1 MSPVLARFAFAG
13 REVVLGAYSTFY
25 TLAWVLAPLAGA
37 WFASR
42 RGLSG
47 RRVAALYY
55 LALSAGILGARVFD
69 LGIAWRFYAESPSR
83 IWSMSFQGF
92 SLYGGLVLATLT
104 GIALARLWRLPVWVL
119 ADSAVPALAL
129 GVVLMRTGCF
139 LRGCC
144 FGIESDLPWA
154 VRFPMGS
161 PAWAQQLLS
170 GKTGIMGFGG
180 AVLPV
185 HPTQLYEMGGA
196 LLIAAVALLV
206 MRRVRRDGVGFLVFA
221 IGFTLLRLGNGPL
234 RARQSVITAP
244 PWFYPAFYLSLVA
257 VLSVLLV
264 LRMRTDPRPPPLPRS
279 D

>member
-13 REVVLGAYSTFY
+13 REVVFGAYSTFY
-25 TLAWVLAPLAGA
+25 TLAWLLAPLAGA

-42 RGLSG
+42 RGLHG
-47 RRVAALYY
+47 RRVAALFY
-55 LALSAGILGARVFD
+55 LSLASGIVGARAFD
-69 LGIAWRFYAESPSR
+69 LGIAWRFYADEPAR
-83 IWSMSFQGF
+83 IWSMTFQGF
-92 SLYGGLVLATLT
+92 SLYGGLLLATLT
-104 GIALARLWRLPVWVL
+104 GIALARTWRLPVWVL

-185 HPTQLYEMGGA
+185 HPTQLYEMAGA
-196 LLIAAVALLV
+196 LLVAAIALLV
-206 MRRVRRDGVGFLVFA
+206 ARRVRRDGVGFLVFA
-221 IGFTLLRLGNGPL
+221 IGFTLVRLGNGMV
-234 RARQSVITAP
+234 RARQAIITAP
-244 PWFYPAFYLSLVA
+244 PWFYPAFYLTLIA
-257 VLSVLLV
+257 ILCTLLV
-264 LRMRTDPRPPPLPRS
+264 MRLRTDPRPPPLPRN